1 MHERLLP
8 AEFAELEPFAEW
20 AIPTMEGRIEKRRTA
35 SFASARAFYDAI
47 FPRIAAILDYLDR
60 YDLHAMPD
68 DARRLSYMALS
79 LVEISP
85 AIEMFGQMAVPNAE
99 PQHQL
104 PINRVV
110 SPDW

>member
-8 AEFAELEPFAEW
+8 AEFAALEPFMEW
-20 AIPTMEGRIEKRRTA
+20 AIPTMEERIQKRATA
-35 SFASARAFYDAI
+35 SFESAQAFYDAI
-47 FPRIAAILDYLDR
+47 FPRIAAVLDYLDR
-60 YDLHAMPD
+60 FDLNDMPD
-68 DARRLSYMALS
+68 DARRLSHMALS

-85 AIEMFGQMAVPNAE
+85 AIEMFGQMRVPNAE